1 MHVLITGGTGFIGR
15 ELALNLLTDGHTVT
29 VLTREITSAGN
40 RVPSGARAI
49 RDLAKAALP
58 VDAVVNLAGANLGAA
73 RWNPVTRMAFRTSR
87 IDTTRRLVDW
97 LRRLD
102 PERRPKVLVSGSAI
116 GWYGPRGDEPLSE
129 SATPGDDYSATLC
142 RDWEAEAGKAEALG
156 VRVCTIRTGIVLGP
170 QGSAGGG
177 ALAQMLP
184 AFRLGGG
191 GRMGS
196 GRQWMSWIHRADHV
210 ALMRFLIDRAELR
223 GAFNAT
229 APNPVTN
236 AEFAKTLG
244 RVLKRP
250 AVLPMPGFAL
260 KMIVGEMAEILLTGQ
275 RVVPQAV
282 VDAGFA
288 FAFPTLEAALQDV
301 LGT

>member
-15 ELALNLLTDGHTVT
+15 ELALNLLADGHTVT
-29 VLTREITSAGN
+29 ILTREITSAGN

-49 RDLAKAALP
+49 RDLARADA

-73 RWNPVTRMAFRTSR
+73 RWNPVTKMGFRTSR

-97 LRRLD
+97 LRRLEA
-102 PERRPKVLVSGSAI
+102 ERRPKVLVSGSAI
-116 GWYGPRGDEPLSE
+116 GWYGPRGDEPLAESE
-129 SATPGDDYSATLC
+129 AAGDDFSATLC
-142 RDWEAEAGKAEALG
+142 RDWEAEAAKAEDLG
-156 VRVCTIRTGIVLGP
+156 VRVCTLRTGIVLGP
-170 QGSAGGG
+170 SGPAGGG

-191 GRMGS
+191 GPMGS

-210 ALMRFLIDRAELR
+210 ALMRFLIDHGSLR

-275 RVVPQAV
+275 RVVPRAALE
-282 VDAGFA
+282 AGFA
-288 FAFPTLEAALQDV
+288 FRYPELEGALREV
-301 LGT
+301 LGG

>member
-15 ELALNLLTDGHTVT
+15 ELALNLLADGHTVT
-29 VLTREITSAGN
+29 ILTREITSAGN

-49 RDLAKAALP
+49 RDLARADA

-73 RWNPVTRMAFRTSR
+73 RWNPVTKMGFRTSR

-97 LRRLD
+97 LRRLEA
-102 PERRPKVLVSGSAI
+102 ERRPKVLVSGSAI
-116 GWYGPRGDEPLSE
+116 GWYGPRGDEPLAESE
-129 SATPGDDYSATLC
+129 AAGDDFSATLC
-142 RDWEAEAGKAEALG
+142 RDWEAEAAKAEDLG
-156 VRVCTIRTGIVLGP
+156 VRVCTLRTGIVLGP
-170 QGSAGGG
+170 SGPAGGG

-191 GRMGS
+191 GPMGS

-210 ALMRFLIDRAELR
+210 ALMRFLIDRADLR

-275 RVVPQAV
+275 RVVPRAALE
-282 VDAGFA
+282 AGFV
-288 FAFPTLEAALQDV
+288 FRYPELEGALRDV
-301 LGT
+301 LGG

>member
-1 MHVLITGGTGFIGR
+1 
-15 ELALNLLTDGHTVT
+15 
-29 VLTREITSAGN
+29 
-40 RVPSGARAI
+40 
-49 RDLAKAALP
+49 
-58 VDAVVNLAGANLGAA
+58 
-73 RWNPVTRMAFRTSR
+73 
-87 IDTTRRLVDW
+87 
-97 LRRLD
+97 
-102 PERRPKVLVSGSAI
+102 
-116 GWYGPRGDEPLSE
+116 
-129 SATPGDDYSATLC
+129 
-142 RDWEAEAGKAEALG
+142 

-210 ALMRFLIDRAELR
+210 ALMRFLIDRADLR

-250 AVLPMPGFAL
+250 AILPMPGFAL